1 MAVTHKPCLW
11 IERRTLSGFGLVCH
25 NSFRMERHFLHSDKA
40 DIITPVKLQTS
51 FLPAHTD
58 LHCASGPGLEWR
70 GHSEVPE
77 LPRTCGAFSATAIL
91 FPDPGNFRA
100 ADLPKS
106 SGKHLLLNNQNSE
119 KTFQSHGARLWRFKA
134 GSSSL
139 LNQCTISHINKVYGR
154 LRPAAYQIK
163 FPSLLMQELRSIRDG
178 NIKRFKDSVAEL
190 TKWFWCLNYYKWFF

>member
-1 MAVTHKPCLW
+1 MLSSCGSSSQ
-11 IERRTLSGFGLVCH
+11 TLSLDWAESVVEVWPCVH

-40 DIITPVKLQTS
+40 DIITPVKLKTP

-58 LHCASGPGLEWR
+58 LHYASGLGLEWC

-77 LPRTCGAFSATAIL
+77 LPRTCGALSATAIL

-119 KTFQSHGARLWRFKA
+119 KTFQSHDAHLWRFRA
-134 GSSSL
+134 GTSSL
-139 LNQCTISHINKVYGR
+139 LNQGTISRNQC
-154 LRPAAYQIK
+154 LWPFASCSLSNQI
-163 FPSLLMQELRSIRDG
+163 SIPRYAG
-178 NIKRFKDSVAEL
+178 SA
-190 TKWFWCLNYYKWFF
+190 